1 MVYMHLINH
10 NTYSDVIMI
19 SPTRGRRGYPL
30 HDDRNPPKPNEFDP
44 TLLQKRCGKNKT
56 KKYSSPK

>member
-1 MVYMHLINH
+1 MHLINH
-10 NTYSDVIMI
+10 NYYDDVII
-19 SPTRGRRGYPL
+19 QLTPFRRGYPL
-30 HDDRNPPKPNEFDP
+30 HDNRNPPKPNEFDP